1 MTVYAAVM
9 LCVPCCVVLR
19 ALTFV
24 MQAELKRGG
33 LESDEEEEDA
43 NDDLFASEGDADGDF
58 NPDAAAAAGDDDGEG
73 DGDAAPRPSGGR
85 LRRRAA
91 AAVAG
96 DEQMGETDA
105 GQAAPM
111 TDDIVFAPMDM
122 EDGDMQDEVGG
133 WSLLPRE
140 GGCCAP

>member
-1 MTVYAAVM
+1 M
-9 LCVPCCVVLR
+9 CCGVV
-19 ALTFV
+19 T
-24 MQAELKRGG
+24 QAELKRGG
-33 LESDEEEEDA
+33 LESDEDEEDA

-73 DGDAAPRPSGGR
+73 NGDAAPRPSGGR

-91 AAVAG
+91 AAAAG

-111 TDDIVFAPMDM
+111 TDDIVFAPMEM
-122 EDGDMQDEVGG
+122 EDGDMQDEVCGVWLLQGG
-133 WSLLPRE
+133 EVLLSYVF
-140 GGCCAP
+140 